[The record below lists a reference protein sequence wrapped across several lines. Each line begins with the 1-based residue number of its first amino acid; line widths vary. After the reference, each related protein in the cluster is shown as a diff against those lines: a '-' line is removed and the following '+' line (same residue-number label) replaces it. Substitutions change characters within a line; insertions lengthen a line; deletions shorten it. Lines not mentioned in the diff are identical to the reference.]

1 MDYTLIAMT
10 IALLSSGLMAAA
22 AMGYLIYIALTGMRD
37 IQTRRTQLI
46 IMLAENIIERA
57 KQKSIRDHQNGQIR
71 ED

>member
-22 AMGYLIYIALTGMRD
+22 AMGYLIYITLTGMRD
-37 IQTRRTQLI
+37 IQIRRTQLI
-46 IMLAENIIERA
+46 IMLAENIIEQA
-57 KQKSIRDHQNGQIR
+57 KQESIRDHQNGQIK

>member
-1 MDYTLIAMT
+1 MDYTLIAMI
-10 IALLSSGLMAAA
+10 IALLSSGLMAAT
-22 AMGYLIYIALTGMRD
+22 AMGYLIYITLTGMRD

-57 KQKSIRDHQNGQIR
+57 KQKSIRDCQNGQIR